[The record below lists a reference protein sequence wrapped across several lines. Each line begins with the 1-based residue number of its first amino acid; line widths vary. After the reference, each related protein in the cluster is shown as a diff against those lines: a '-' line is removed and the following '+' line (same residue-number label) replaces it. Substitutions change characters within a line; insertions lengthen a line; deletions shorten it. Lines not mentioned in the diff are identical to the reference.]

1 MNADILK
8 KIKWSAEGLIPVVV
22 QDFQTGQVLMVAYMN
37 EVSLKQTLES
47 RETVF
52 WSRSRKALWKK
63 GETSGNNQK
72 VREILIDCDEDTLL
86 IKVEQKN
93 GACHTGHIS
102 CFYRKWENNRL
113 SEIEEG
119 SPSVPA
125 VSVHLLDRLVQT
137 ILSRKENPSS
147 NSYVSSLFLKGEDAI
162 LKKIAEEAGE
172 VLLSS
177 KGRKREEIL
186 WEVADLWFHTLILLG
201 YHGISLKEVYGELER
216 REGKSGLRNQAKE
229 S

>member
-1 MNADILK
+1 MNEDIFK
-8 KIKWSAEGLIPVVV
+8 KVKWNAEELIPAVI

-37 EVSLKQTLES
+37 EVSLRQTLES
-47 RETVF
+47 GETVF

-63 GETSGNNQK
+63 GETSGNIQK
-72 VREILIDCDEDTLL
+72 VREIRIDCDEDTLL
-86 IKVEQKN
+86 IKVDQKN
-93 GACHTGHIS
+93 GACHTGHLS
-102 CFYRKWENNRL
+102 CFYRKWEDARL
-113 SEIEEG
+113 FESVEEG
-119 SPSVPA
+119 HSSPPA
-125 VSVHLLDRLVQT
+125 SAHLLDRLAQT

-177 KGRKREEIL
+177 KGKKREEIL
-186 WEVADLWFHTLILLG
+186 WEVADLWFHTLVLLG
-201 YHGISLKEVYGELER
+201 FHGISLKEVFGELER

-229 S
+229 